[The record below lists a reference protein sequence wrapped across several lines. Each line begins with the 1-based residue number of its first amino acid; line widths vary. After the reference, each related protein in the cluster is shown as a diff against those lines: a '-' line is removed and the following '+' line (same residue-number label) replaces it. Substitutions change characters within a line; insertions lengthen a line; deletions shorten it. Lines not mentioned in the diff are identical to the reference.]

1 MAEEAEEAEEAG
13 EAEEAEDSE
22 ETETDDEL
30 ESADGNGSAEPTV
43 AASGSRSGRIY
54 RGKSGMW
61 VFMLH
66 RITGIGILAFLL
78 LHIADVA
85 AVGWGRNA
93 YNTIHA
99 LYESFGFRLVEV
111 ALLGTLLFHA
121 LNGLRIIIIDMWER
135 GADYQKEL
143 TAAVVVAF
151 LALFGSG
158 ATAMIY
164 SYFQT
169 KGH

>member
-1 MAEEAEEAEEAG
+1 MAEETDEVDAPEEEESDLKSDDDAEG
-13 EAEEAEDSE
+13 ESDG
-22 ETETDDEL
+22 DE
-30 ESADGNGSAEPTV
+30 EPTV
-43 AASGSRSGRIY
+43 LVAGSRSGRIY
-54 RGKSGMW
+54 KGKSGMW

-85 AVGWGRNA
+85 AVGWGRDA
-93 YNTIHA
+93 YNTIHS

>member
-1 MAEEAEEAEEAG
+1 MAEEAEEAEEAEDAG
-13 EAEEAEDSE
+13 ETEDSKETEAEDE
-22 ETETDDEL
+22 ETSDSSD
-30 ESADGNGSAEPTV
+30 SSEP
-43 AASGSRSGRIY
+43 APAGPGSRSGRIY

-66 RITGIGILAFLL
+66 RVTGIGILAFLL
-78 LHIADVA
+78 LHVADVA
-85 AVGWGRNA
+85 AVGWGREA
-93 YNTIHA
+93 YNTIHS
-99 LYESFGFRLVEV
+99 LYESLGFRIIEV

-151 LALFGSG
+151 MALFGSG

-169 KGH
+169 RGH